1 MGNDIRP
8 SGYLI
13 SEENIHHCENINKM
27 EVEKEM
33 NLIKSIIGMFDVS
46 DFKLIKK
53 RKKKEKPSTVK
64 DLINNPD
71 QYKLEMFV
79 ENNEIVVKIG
89 KREEES

>member
-1 MGNDIRP
+1 MTIEIFD
-8 SGYLI
+8 

-64 DLINNPD
+64 DLKPRQI
-71 QYKLEMFV
+71 
-79 ENNEIVVKIG
+79 
-89 KREEES
+89 KRRFKF

>member
-1 MGNDIRP
+1 MTIEIFD
-8 SGYLI
+8 

-27 EVEKEM
+27 VVEKQM

-46 DFKLIKK
+46 DLKLIKK

-79 ENNEIVVKIG
+79 ENNEIVVKIR

>member
-1 MGNDIRP
+1 
-8 SGYLI
+8 
-13 SEENIHHCENINKM
+13 
-27 EVEKEM
+27 M

-53 RKKKEKPSTVK
+53 GRRKRNRRQSK

-79 ENNEIVVKIG
+79 ENNEIVVKIR

>member
-8 SGYLI
+8 SGYLKKV
-13 SEENIHHCENINKM
+13 SEENSSYCENDKIM
-27 EVEKEM
+27 EVVKM

-46 DFKLIKK
+46 DFKIKR
-53 RKKKEKPSTVK
+53 RKKKEKPSTIK
-64 DLINNPD
+64 DLIDNPD

-79 ENNEIVVKIG
+79 ENNEVIVKIR

>member
-1 MGNDIRP
+1 MTIEIFD
-8 SGYLI
+8 

-46 DFKLIKK
+46 DLKLIKK
-53 RKKKEKPSTVK
+53 RKKKESTVK

-79 ENNEIVVKIG
+79 ENNEIVVKIR

>member
-1 MGNDIRP
+1 
-8 SGYLI
+8 
-13 SEENIHHCENINKM
+13 
-27 EVEKEM
+27 M
-33 NLIKSIIGMFDVS
+33 NLIRSIIGMFDIS
-46 DFKLIKK
+46 DFKLIKRK

-79 ENNEIVVKIG
+79 ENNEIVVKIR

>member
-1 MGNDIRP
+1 M
-8 SGYLI
+8 L
-13 SEENIHHCENINKM
+13 E
-27 EVEKEM
+27 
-33 NLIKSIIGMFDVS
+33 
-46 DFKLIKK
+46 IKK

-79 ENNEIVVKIG
+79 ENNEIVVKIR